1 MPTIDV
7 MNRKLPD
14 MINDDRDHDTFDTD
28 NHAIITIIR
37 QHTKESNVEQN
48 IKLKEDNDDN
58 QEIRKKKELER
69 NTVIIQRWWRQ
80 RQLVLHTLLIYGMD
94 KVWMIILFY
103 IIAIYFH
110 TCHYKHCRIILLHYH
125 LGETRPYI
133 GCYTIT

>member
-37 QHTKESNVEQN
+37 QHTEESNVEQN

-103 IIAIYFH
+103 IMAIYFH
-110 TCHYKHCRIILLHYH
+110 TL
-125 LGETRPYI
+125 
-133 GCYTIT
+133 